1 MPRPSR
7 LTWSLL
13 GHETLQGFWRCQRG
27 EKNKI
32 HEPYSHGLG
41 SKMCSYECARCI
53 FVVHMLLLKS
63 CELPGK
69 YECMGI
75 SCIKMSLYLYIL
87 QSSLYSIKHLRLD
100 FSICWYILIPVSSY
114 ILSFGCVLW
123 EVTGSAGFVNDRNCK
138 LFLEQHRK
146 STTVLFSELSV
157 QLGKKRGSNK
167 RQLSQCF
174 VAPMSVRNYP
184 ILRADLCWVQ
194 MTVVHLNNDSRKLHK
209 ISKRS
214 VFCPMLVLKR
224 KKWTN
229 DYVDGLR
236 TFP

>member
-7 LTWSLL
+7 VLKLTGTWD
-13 GHETLQGFWRCQRG
+13 TTGFLKMPKR

-53 FVVHMLLLKS
+53 FVLHMKS
-63 CELPGK
+63 CELPEK

-114 ILSFGCVLW
+114 ILSFGCGLW
-123 EVTGSAGFVNDRNCK
+123 EVTGSAGFVNNRNCK

-167 RQLSQCF
+167 QQLSQCF

-209 ISKRS
+209 ISKHS

-224 KKWTN
+224 
-229 DYVDGLR
+229 
-236 TFP
+236 